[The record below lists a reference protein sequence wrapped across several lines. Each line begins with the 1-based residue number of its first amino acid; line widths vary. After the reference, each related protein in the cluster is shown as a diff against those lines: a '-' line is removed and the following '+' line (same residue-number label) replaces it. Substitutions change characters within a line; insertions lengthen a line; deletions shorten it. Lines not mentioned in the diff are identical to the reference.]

1 MTDRYFHEEEHFH
14 ARDRKQ
20 FKKERRHAQETD
32 RSKFKKSD
40 LDQVKNEVAI
50 LLDDPNLRS
59 GRVIAITGEGVWVD
73 VDHVQLLC
81 TLKGLMKKE
90 KMRSKNIIA
99 VGDIVR
105 VSPIDSS
112 EGSIVLVEDRYS
124 TLSRLDVSG
133 KKEQLIA
140 VNIDQVLIVSSLISP
155 PLKPALIDR
164 YLIAA
169 ELGNIHPVIVINKI
183 DHLDE
188 TSLEEK
194 ALYQEFLVA
203 YEQLG
208 YPILSIS
215 TKIGTGLDNLRAI
228 MKNKASVFAGQ
239 SGVGKSSLLN
249 AAFGFSLKVGEL
261 TQKTFKGS
269 HMTTSAELL
278 PLPDGGFC
286 IDTPG
291 VRSFGV
297 WNLQREHIMNHF
309 REFHSLASQCRYP
322 DCTHL
327 NEPSCAVQEGV
338 KSNTVSAIRYESYK
352 SLMDEI
358 LAGIDNR
365 TKRKLDL

>member
-1 MTDRYFHEEEHFH
+1 MKDRFIHDEEDFH
-14 ARDRKQ
+14 ARDQKH

-40 LDQVKNEVAI
+40 LDQAKKEIVV
-50 LLDDPNLRS
+50 LSDDPNLRT
-59 GRVIAITGEGVWVD
+59 GRVIGITGEGVWVE
-73 VDHVQLLC
+73 VEQVRLLC
-81 TLKGLMKKE
+81 SLKGLMKKE
-90 KMRSKNIIA
+90 KMLSKNLIA
-99 VGDIVR
+99 VGDLVR
-105 VSPIDSS
+105 VELIDAD
-112 EGSIVLVEDRYS
+112 EGAIVSVEPRYS
-124 TLSRLDVSG
+124 SLSRLDVSG

-140 VNIDQVLIVSSLISP
+140 VNVDQVLIVSSLVLP

-169 ELGNIHPVIVINKI
+169 ERGNIHPIIIVNKI

-188 TSLEEK
+188 SSLEEK
-194 ALYQEFLVA
+194 TLYKEFLAA

-215 TKIGTGLDNLRAI
+215 TKTGVGLDNLRAI

-249 AAFGFSLKVGEL
+249 AALGLNLKIGEL
-261 TQKTFKGS
+261 TQKTFKGC
-269 HMTTSAELL
+269 HTTTSAKFL

-291 VRSFGV
+291 IRSFGV
-297 WNLQREHIMNHF
+297 WQLDRDQIMHHF
-309 REFHSLASQCRYP
+309 REFHLLAGQCRYP
-322 DCTHL
+322 DCVHL
-327 NEPSCAVQEGV
+327 NEPACAVKEGL
-338 KSNTVSAIRYESYK
+338 KLNKISAIRYESYK

-358 LAGIDNR
+358 IAGIDNR
-365 TKRKLDL
+365 TKRKLNL

>member
-1 MTDRYFHEEEHFH
+1 MKDRYFHHEEDFH

-40 LDQVKNEVAI
+40 LDQVKKEEAAAC
-50 LLDDPNLRS
+50 DDPNLRS
-59 GRVIAITGEGVWVD
+59 GRVLAISGEGVWVE
-73 VDHVQLLC
+73 VEHVRLLC

-90 KMRSKNIIA
+90 KLQSKNIIA
-99 VGDIVR
+99 VGDLVR
-105 VSPIDSS
+105 VLPIDAK
-112 EGSIVLVEDRYS
+112 EGSIVSIEERYS
-124 TLSRLDVSG
+124 SLSRQEIRG

-140 VNIDQVLIVSSLISP
+140 VNIDQALIVSSLVFP

-169 ELGNIHPVIVINKI
+169 ERGNIHPIIVINKI
-183 DHLDE
+183 DCLDE
-188 TSLEEK
+188 ASLEEK
-194 ALYQEFLVA
+194 KIFEEFLLV

-215 TKIGTGLDNLRAI
+215 TLTGSGLDNLRAI
-228 MKNKASVFAGQ
+228 MKNKTSVFAGQ

-249 AAFGFSLKVGEL
+249 AAFGMNLKIGEL

-269 HMTTSAELL
+269 HTTTSAELL
-278 PLPDGGFC
+278 ALPDGGFC

-291 VRSFGV
+291 IRSFGV
-297 WNLQREHIMNHF
+297 WNLEKEDVIHHF
-309 REFHSLASQCRYP
+309 REFHPFAQKCRYP
-322 DCTHL
+322 DCAHL
-327 NEPSCAVQEGV
+327 AEPSCAVNDAV
-338 KSNTVSAIRYESYK
+338 KLNKISAIRYDSYK

-358 LAGIDNR
+358 LAGLDNR